1 MNLIEAKVTAMIS
14 LGFGSLSMG
23 LLPILLTRF
32 SRNNYPLFLSTL
44 LCFGAG
50 VLLSTSMVHMLPEIR
65 KSLANYSEYA
75 ELFFCAG
82 FFVLY
87 CIDEAVHLFKSS
99 SHHTEHTQHEN
110 KPLLR
115 AARRHSTGGC
125 NDYGTMR
132 EEQSLRQPPYN
143 LNYKNNDDIFHEATP
158 TISSSTYQTSHHVTE
173 FNPSQIC
180 HIGHQEP
187 CRTTNTASISLIIAL
202 TVHAILEGLA
212 VGLEDSTSQVLLML
226 AAIASHKLVVGFCLG
241 TELSSSTQT
250 TACQYF
256 TAIVMFS
263 FGSAFGIAIGL
274 SITDLNERL
283 PLLLI
288 PILQALAGG
297 TLLYITVSEVLPRER
312 AQWHQIH
319 GRKAAGVFQFLAVI
333 TGFILMSVLI
343 KVLHN

>member
-1 MNLIEAKVTAMIS
+1 MIA
-14 LGFGSLSMG
+14 LGLGSLSMG
-23 LLPILLTRF
+23 LLPVLLTRF

-65 KSLANYSEYA
+65 ESLTNYSGYA

-82 FFVLY
+82 FFILY

-99 SHHTEHTQHEN
+99 LHHVEHSQHEN
-110 KPLLR
+110 RPLLK

-125 NDYGTMR
+125 NDYGTIR

-143 LNYKNNDDIFHEATP
+143 FNYKSNDNMFIEATP
-158 TISSSTYQTSHHVTE
+158 STSSSTYDHSHNVPE
-173 FNPSQIC
+173 FNPSQVC

-187 CRTTNTASISLIIAL
+187 CRTTNTSSVSLIVAL

-241 TELSSSTQT
+241 TELSSSIQT
-250 TACQYF
+250 TPCQYF
-256 TAIVMFS
+256 TAIIMFS
-263 FGSAFGIAIGL
+263 FGSALGIALGL

-288 PILQALAGG
+288 PVLQALAGG

-319 GRKAAGVFQFLAVI
+319 GKKAAGIFQFLAVI

-343 KVLHN
+343 KVLHD